1 MTEQMDSSNKVHQL
15 DVGPRKR
22 PRTGRKIL
30 EATMVHAEFEAGT
43 SGIEMAFEIPR
54 EVFEMVWKDYG
65 REWSGA
71 IILTIPTDDR
81 VASILHTVPRDTSM
95 EIGERYNLP
104 LIRLP
109 TSEL

>member
-1 MTEQMDSSNKVHQL
+1 MTERMDSSNEVHQL
-15 DVGPRKR
+15 DIGPRKR
-22 PRTGRKIL
+22 LRTGREIL
-30 EATMVHAEFEAGT
+30 EAATLHTKFEAGM

-71 IILTIPTDDR
+71 VILTIPTDDR
-81 VASILHTVPRDTSM
+81 VGSILHTVPRETSM